1 MARGDIVLNDP
12 VSFEGDGV
20 EEPKRGHRDDDRTGR
35 EPSLPRQV
43 EQIRPDLSWPEK
55 VGRFTKV
62 AGEMDDLRDIH
73 SLRVWCHVADLH
85 VLDHATAKRA
95 HGQLPCET
103 ISATWRRRYRPAV
116 GLSGQGEVADC
127 CHERAI
133 EIGKP

>member
-73 SLRVWCHVADLH
+73 SLRVRCQIPDLH

-95 HGQLPCET
+95 HGQLLCET
-103 ISATWRRRYRPAV
+103 NRATWRRSDRLAIE
-116 GLSGQGEVADC
+116 LSDQREVAGSR
-127 CHERAI
+127 HKRAR
-133 EIGKP
+133 